1 MPRNTDSEAWSDPFS
16 MNMHFQLNLTSGEHV
31 LAAKLRLF
39 KLPQDAVTSPA
50 TGGTYEEEDEEDEK
64 KIRVSVYFYTK
75 SLKKHRGILYSLNA
89 SAVKLTKS
97 RGTCIPLERSSGEEG
112 TD

>member
-1 MPRNTDSEAWSDPFS
+1 MYLGFLIFIGQVPRNADAEAWADPFS

-39 KLPQDAVTSPA
+39 KLPQDSFTSPNRS
-50 TGGTYEEEDEEDEK
+50 TYEEEEEEDEK

-75 SLKKHRGILYSLNA
+75 SLKKHRGNYRISL
-89 SAVKLTKS
+89 
-97 RGTCIPLERSSGEEG
+97 
-112 TD
+112 